1 MLLLT
6 SPLFLF
12 KRNSTLLPGPA
23 VIVWDRL
30 ESPLVNI
37 LFTTKLLSPD
47 PLSWGMDCLLT
58 LWSSSSLLPLVTVT
72 VRLVFWSLSLTKET
86 SCTTAYIYSEKS
98 LKKLCSIRA
107 WVPVS
112 FFLSLSL
119 SLWLIPWSTETHL
132 AHSPARASKTLSRRC
147 PGPSPPFERVPGAF
161 VRDASPVT
169 RALLVLC
176 VNQGVSASLFYFLIV
191 ASGPPGPGPLKDPNN
206 YLCKLV
212 ETMIE
217 KSPAPTSGPKLKE
230 WETELHNLL
239 NSHLSQQED

>member
-1 MLLLT
+1 M
-6 SPLFLF
+6 
-12 KRNSTLLPGPA
+12 
-23 VIVWDRL
+23 
-30 ESPLVNI
+30 
-37 LFTTKLLSPD
+37 SPD
-47 PLSWGMDCLLT
+47 
-58 LWSSSSLLPLVTVT
+58 LVTIIIPC
-72 VRLVFWSLSLTKET
+72 SLGNGYCTFGFLIFIIDERNFLYYSLYTLT
-86 SCTTAYIYSEKS
+86 EKS
-98 LKKLCSIRA
+98 LKHLCSIRA

-112 FFLSLSL
+112 VCLSFFLSFSLSL
-119 SLWLIPWSTETHL
+119 SPQLILWSTETYL

-230 WETELHNLL
+230 
-239 NSHLSQQED
+239 